1 MKRTE
6 RNREA
11 TERRLLETVGELV
24 CESGF
29 EQIGINALAARAG
42 VSKVLVYRYFGS
54 VDGLLAAYVRRH
66 DFWFGL
72 PDGVPDRACLPDFL
86 KRLFREQVARLRGNA
101 ALRRLYRWE
110 LSSDHPLVAGLR
122 AQRERI
128 GVELTRRV
136 CERAGLC
143 EERVAVLAA
152 FIASAT
158 TYLAML
164 GDFCPCYNGI
174 PLDGEAGWERICRGA
189 DELVD
194 ALFRSDGGPAAGME
208 DGSDESGGIAC
219 CGDVRDDAACGEAGG
234 LTACEAGDCDAA
246 ADGKVG
252 GSGCAAP
259 EVAR

>member
-6 RNREA
+6 RDREA
-11 TERRLLETVGELV
+11 TERRLLEAVGQLV

-29 EQIGINALAARAG
+29 EHVGINALAARAG

-54 VDGLLAAYVRRH
+54 VDGLLAAYVRRY

-72 PDGVPDRACLPDFL
+72 PEGVPDRVDLRDFL
-86 KRLFREQVARLRGNA
+86 KSLFRGQVARLRGNA
-101 ALRRLYRWE
+101 TLRRLYRWE
-110 LSSDHPLVAGLR
+110 LSSDNPLVAGLR

-164 GDFCPCYNGI
+164 GDFSPCYNGI
-174 PLDGEAGWERICRGA
+174 PLDDEAGWERICLGV
-189 DELVD
+189 DDLVD
-194 ALFRSDGGPAAGME
+194 VLLRPGGAAAG
-208 DGSDESGGIAC
+208 S
-219 CGDVRDDAACGEAGG
+219 AACGMVGGCAAGK
-234 LTACEAGDCDAA
+234 APAGSAA
-246 ADGKVG
+246 ADGEIG
-252 GSGCAAP
+252 DSGCAVSAVP
-259 EVAR
+259 R